1 MALEVVELVELILTQ
16 FLVELLELVFADFLV
31 AISLNHTYKHSD

>member
-16 FLVELLELVFADFLV
+16 FLVELLELGIADFVRALCW
-31 AISLNHTYKHSD
+31 SLR